1 MGKITINLECNSI
14 EEAKALLDFLSGYRK
29 AQKKEEIDTAM
40 TALKEVS
47 ANPVEVGERKIT
59 AEDVN
64 RCTKDV
70 LKSVSKP
77 VEIRDSNT
85 DKIVRDGVPDEV
97 KDRLTAEVI
106 SRFAVS
112 LLRQGKGG
120 EIKRLLGEY
129 GAKAFTDLPKDKM
142 DEFFQALRKI

>member
-14 EEAKALLDFLSGYRK
+14 EEAKALLDFLAGYRK
-29 AQKKEEIDTAM
+29 EQKKEEIDTAM

-47 ANPVEVGERKIT
+47 ENPVSE
-59 AEDVN
+59 AP
-64 RCTKDV
+64 
-70 LKSVSKP
+70 KP
-77 VEIRDSNT
+77 VEIDNRD
-85 DKIVRDGVPDEV
+85 V
-97 KDRLTAEVI
+97 TAEDI

-112 LLRQGKGG
+112 LLRQGKGA

-142 DEFFQALRKI
+142 AEFLHILQKI